1 MQTTHR
7 IHAEAGV
14 KRILNDTADGTERAV
29 DIDLL
34 GPTNDRIL
42 SPLVECSA
50 QENRERTVFDPGLAE
65 EVLPLVQMDQH
76 NWLQR
81 PCANINESERPCAG
95 KIGIEWCCFHG
106 QEGGF

>member
-1 MQTTHR
+1 MQTTHG

-14 KRILNDTADGTERAV
+14 ELILNDTADETERAV

-65 EVLPLVQMDQH
+65 EVLPLVQIDQH
-76 NWLQR
+76 VWRQP
-81 PCANINESERPCAG
+81 PCANINESERPCDG
-95 KIGIEWCCFHG
+95 KIGLEWCCFHG
-106 QEGGF
+106 QEGEF